1 MKLFANQEAGSDVVE
16 ALQASSD
23 RCGARLA
30 IALAA
35 EKTSKLSIE
44 PRHLMHAGCS
54 RRQRLIGALEGK
66 QRLPLVLLKGNR
78 TRRLRCLARKFLDV
92 LDPPRP
98 HQINGEEVLP
108 NRAASAFRV

>member
-35 EKTSKLSIE
+35 EKTSKLSSE

-78 TRRLRCLARKFLDV
+78 TRRLRCLARKFL
-92 LDPPRP
+92 RS
-98 HQINGEEVLP
+98 EEHTSELQS
-108 NRAASAFRV
+108 RL